1 MQLKQVQGLAA
12 ADSVLTRIDPLDL
25 SSLPQSALQR
35 TRELFGPEAT
45 PEDSVL
51 RMLRDVRTDGDSAVR
66 RYAKLMDD
74 ADLSELEVPAAE
86 LEAAWRAIPDDLKR
100 ALELAAERITRF
112 HEATLPRDWVDLS
125 DGLGELVRP
134 LERVGL
140 YAPGGTA
147 AYPSTVLMTA
157 IPARVAGVREVFLAT
172 PRRGKEPLNA
182 AVLAAARIAGV
193 DAVYQVGGVPAI
205 GALAYGTESIP
216 RVDKICGPGN
226 VFVAYAKRMVQ
237 GQVDIDGV
245 FGPTETIVLA
255 DATANPVFCAAD
267 LIAQAEHDPM
277 ASAILVTDSD
287 DLVNAIES
295 ELDAQISSNPRADT
309 IRHSLERQGCIVL
322 VDDFNEAVAVAN
334 RIAPEHLCLMV
345 ADPWAWAG
353 HIKNAGGLFLGEF
366 SPEVMG
372 DYIAGPSHVMP
383 TGGTARFSSALSV
396 HHFLRTMPVVGLSPQ
411 RFFALGSAAVR
422 IAEAEGLPGHAGA
435 VQARLDHLA
444 ANQNGLVLL

>member
-1 MQLKQVQGLAA
+1 MRLKMVRGLSAA
-12 ADSVLTRIDPLDL
+12 ETALTRIDPLDL
-25 SSLPQSALQR
+25 SSLPEPVLQR
-35 TRELFGPEAT
+35 TRALFGADAT
-45 PEDSVL
+45 PESSVL
-51 RMLRDVRTDGDSAVR
+51 QMLRDVRASGDAAVK
-66 RYAKLMDD
+66 RYASLLDG
-74 ADLSELEVPAAE
+74 AELDSLQVPEAE
-86 LEAAWRAIPDDLKR
+86 LEAAWETTPDDLKQ
-100 ALELAAERITRF
+100 ALELAARRITEF
-112 HEATLPRDWVDLS
+112 HEATLPRDWVDLGG
-125 DGLGELVRP
+125 GLGELVRP

-157 IPARVAGVREVFLAT
+157 IPARVAGVSEVVLAT
-172 PRRGKEPLNA
+172 PRRGREPLNTT
-182 AVLAAARIAGV
+182 VLAAARIAGV

-205 GALAYGTESIP
+205 GALAYGTESI
-216 RVDKICGPGN
+216 RKVDKICGPGN

-245 FGPTETIVLA
+245 FGPTETILLA
-255 DATANPVFCAAD
+255 DETANPVFCAAD

-277 ASAILVTDSD
+277 ASAILVTDSQNLID
-287 DLVNAIES
+287 AVEA
-295 ELDAQISSNPRADT
+295 ELDSQISGNPRAET
-309 IRHSLERQGCIVL
+309 IRHSLERQGCIVV
-322 VDDFNEAVAVAN
+322 VDTFDEAIAVAN
-334 RIAPEHLCLMV
+334 HIAPEHLCLMV

-353 HIKNAGGLFLGEF
+353 QVRNAGGLFLGEF

-411 RFFALGSAAVR
+411 RFTDLGAAAVR

-435 VQARLDHLA
+435 VQARLDHIA
-444 ANQNGLVLL
+444 ATQTR

>member
-1 MQLKQVQGLAA
+1 MQLKKVRGLAA

-25 SSLPQSALQR
+25 SSLPETVLRR
-35 TRELFGPEAT
+35 TRELFGDDAT
-45 PEDSVL
+45 PESSVL
-51 RMLRDVRTDGDSAVR
+51 QMLRDVRAEGDSAAR
-66 RYAKLMDD
+66 RYAKLLDD
-74 ADLSELEVPAAE
+74 ADLEDLEIQADE
-86 LEAAWRAIPDDLKR
+86 LEAAWESTPDDLKH
-100 ALELAAERITRF
+100 ALKLAADRITSF
-112 HEATLPRDWVDLS
+112 HEATLPRDWVDLGG
-125 DGLGELVRP
+125 GLGELVRP

-157 IPARVAGVREVFLAT
+157 IPARVAGVKEVVLTT
-172 PRRGKEPLNA
+172 PRRGNEPLNTT
-182 AVLAAARIAGV
+182 VLAAARIAGV
-193 DAVYQVGGVPAI
+193 DAVYQIGGVPAI
-205 GALAYGTESIP
+205 GALAYGTESI
-216 RVDKICGPGN
+216 RKVDKICGPGN

-255 DATANPVFCAAD
+255 DATANPLFCAAD

-277 ASAILVTDSD
+277 ASAILVTDSNS
-287 DLVNAIES
+287 LVAAIES
-295 ELDAQISSNPRADT
+295 ELDAQIESNPRADT

-322 VDDFNEAVAVAN
+322 VDDFEEAVAVAN

-345 ADPWAWAG
+345 SDPWAWAG
-353 HIKNAGGLFLGEF
+353 QIRNAGGLFLGEF

-396 HHFLRTMPVVGLSPQ
+396 HHFLRTMPVVGLSPHL
-411 RFFALGSAAVR
+411 FSDLGPAAVR

-444 ANQNGLVLL
+444 ATKSR

>member
-1 MQLKQVQGLAA
+1 MQLKKVRGLAA

-25 SSLPQSALQR
+25 SSLPETVLRR
-35 TRELFGPEAT
+35 TRKLFGDDAT
-45 PEDSVL
+45 PESSVL
-51 RMLRDVRTDGDSAVR
+51 QMLRDVRAEGDSAAR
-66 RYAKLMDD
+66 RYAKLLDD
-74 ADLSELEVPAAE
+74 ADLEDLEIPADE
-86 LEAAWRAIPDDLKR
+86 LEAAWESTPADLKH
-100 ALELAAERITRF
+100 ALKLAADRITSF
-112 HEATLPRDWVDLS
+112 HEATLPRDWVDLGG
-125 DGLGELVRP
+125 GLGELVRP

-157 IPARVAGVREVFLAT
+157 IPARVAGVKEVVLTT
-172 PRRGKEPLNA
+172 PRRGNEPLNTT
-182 AVLAAARIAGV
+182 VLAAARIAGV
-193 DAVYQVGGVPAI
+193 DAVYQIGGVPAI
-205 GALAYGTESIP
+205 GALAYGTESI
-216 RVDKICGPGN
+216 RKVDKICGPGN

-277 ASAILVTDSD
+277 ASAILVTDSNS
-287 DLVNAIES
+287 LVAAIES
-295 ELDAQISSNPRADT
+295 ELDAQIEPNPRADT

-322 VDDFNEAVAVAN
+322 VGDFEEAVAVAN

-345 ADPWAWAG
+345 SDPWAWAG
-353 HIKNAGGLFLGEF
+353 QIRNAGGLFLGEF

-396 HHFLRTMPVVGLSPQ
+396 HHFLRTMPVVGLSPHL
-411 RFFALGSAAVR
+411 FSDLGPAAVR

-444 ANQNGLVLL
+444 ATKSR

>member
-1 MQLKQVQGLAA
+1 MRLKMVRGLSAA
-12 ADSVLTRIDPLDL
+12 GSVLTRIDPLDL
-25 SSLPQSALQR
+25 SSLPEPVLQR
-35 TRELFGPEAT
+35 TRDLFGADAT
-45 PEDSVL
+45 PESSVL
-51 RMLRDVRTDGDSAVR
+51 QMLRDVRAGGDDAVR
-66 RYAKLMDD
+66 RYASLLDG
-74 ADLSELEVPAAE
+74 ADLDSLQVPAAE
-86 LEAAWRAIPDDLKR
+86 LDAAWDSTPDDLKR
-100 ALELAAERITRF
+100 ALELAARRITEF
-112 HEATLPRDWVDLS
+112 HEATLPRDWVDLGG
-125 DGLGELVRP
+125 GLGELIRP

-157 IPARVAGVREVFLAT
+157 IPARVAGVNEVVLAT
-172 PRRGKEPLNA
+172 PRRGNEPLNA
-182 AVLAAARIAGV
+182 TVLAAARIAGV

-205 GALAYGTESIP
+205 GALAYGTESI
-216 RVDKICGPGN
+216 RKVDKICGPGN

-245 FGPTETIVLA
+245 FGPTETILLA
-255 DATANPVFCAAD
+255 DDTANPIFCAAD

-277 ASAILVTDSD
+277 ASAILVTDSQSLID
-287 DLVNAIES
+287 TVEA
-295 ELDAQISSNPRADT
+295 ELDVQIAGNPRAET
-309 IRHSLERQGCIVL
+309 IRHSLERQGCIVV
-322 VDDFNEAVAVAN
+322 VDDFDEAIAVAN

-353 HIKNAGGLFLGEF
+353 QVRNAGGLFLGEF

-396 HHFLRTMPVVGLSPQ
+396 HHFLRTMPVVGLSP
-411 RFFALGSAAVR
+411 RSFTDLGAAAVR

-435 VQARLDHLA
+435 VQARLDHIA
-444 ANQNGLVLL
+444 ATQTR

>member
-1 MQLKQVQGLAA
+1 MRLKQVRGLAA

-25 SSLPQSALQR
+25 SSLPDAALQR
-35 TRELFGPEAT
+35 TRELFGSEAT
-45 PEDSVL
+45 PESSVL
-51 RMLRDVRTDGDSAVR
+51 QMLRDVRAEGDAAVR
-66 RYAKLMDD
+66 RYASLLDG
-74 ADLSELEVPAAE
+74 ADVEELQVPASELET
-86 LEAAWRAIPDDLKR
+86 AWQATPDDLKR
-100 ALELAAERITRF
+100 ALEMAAERITRF
-112 HEATLPRDWVDLS
+112 HEATLPRDWVDLG

-157 IPARVAGVREVFLAT
+157 IPARVAGVKEVALTT
-172 PRRGKEPLNA
+172 PRRGNEPLNPT
-182 AVLAAARIAGV
+182 VLAAARIAGV

-216 RVDKICGPGN
+216 KVDKICGPGN

-255 DATANPVFCAAD
+255 DTTANPVFCAAD

-277 ASAILVTDSD
+277 ASAILVTDSEELID
-287 DLVNAIES
+287 SIES
-295 ELDAQISSNPRADT
+295 ELDAQIAANPRADT

-322 VDDFNEAVAVAN
+322 VDDFDEAIAVAN
-334 RIAPEHLCLMV
+334 RIAPEHLCVMV

-353 HIKNAGGLFLGEF
+353 QIRNAGGLFLGEF

-411 RFFALGSAAVR
+411 QFSTLGAAAVR

-435 VQARLDHLA
+435 VQARLDYIA
-444 ANQNGLVLL
+444 ARTG

>member
-1 MQLKQVQGLAA
+1 VRLKMVRGLSAA
-12 ADSVLTRIDPLDL
+12 ESVLTRVDPLDL
-25 SSLPQSALQR
+25 ASLPEPVLRR
-35 TRELFGPEAT
+35 TRDLFGADAT
-45 PEDSVL
+45 PESSVL
-51 RMLRDVRTDGDSAVR
+51 RMLRDVRAGGDAEVR
-66 RYAKLMDD
+66 RYAKLLDD
-74 ADLSELEVPAAE
+74 ADLDSLQVPKGE
-86 LEAAWRAIPDDLKR
+86 IDAAWDATPDDLKR
-100 ALELAAERITRF
+100 ALELAARRITEF
-112 HEATLPRDWVDLS
+112 HEATLPRDWVDLGG
-125 DGLGELVRP
+125 GLGELVRP

-157 IPARVAGVREVFLAT
+157 IPARVAGVAEVVLAT
-172 PRRGKEPLNA
+172 PRRGQEPLNST
-182 AVLAAARIAGV
+182 VLAAARIAGV

-205 GALAYGTESIP
+205 GALAYGTESIR

-245 FGPTETIVLA
+245 FGPTETILLA
-255 DATANPVFCAAD
+255 DKTANPVFCAAD

-277 ASAILVTDSD
+277 ASAILVTDSQSLID
-287 DLVNAIES
+287 AVQTQ
-295 ELDAQISSNPRADT
+295 LDEQIAGNPRAET
-309 IRHSLERQGCIVL
+309 ISHSLERQGCIVV
-322 VDDFNEAVAVAN
+322 VDDFDEAIAVAN
-334 RIAPEHLCLMV
+334 HIAPEHLCLMV

-353 HIKNAGGLFLGEF
+353 QVRNAGGLFLGEF

-411 RFFALGSAAVR
+411 RFTDLGSAAVR

-435 VQARLDHLA
+435 VQARLDHIA
-444 ANQNGLVLL
+444 AMQTR

>member
-1 MQLKQVQGLAA
+1 MQLKKVRGLAA

-25 SSLPQSALQR
+25 STVPDAALAR
-35 TRELFGPEAT
+35 TRELFGQDAT
-45 PEDSVL
+45 PESSVL
-51 RMLRDVRTDGDSAVR
+51 QMLRDVRSEGDAAVR
-66 RYAKLMDD
+66 RYARQLDG
-74 ADLSELEVPAAE
+74 ADLEDLQVPE
-86 LEAAWRAIPDDLKR
+86 GDLNAAWESTPADLKD
-100 ALELAAERITRF
+100 ALELAAERITSF
-112 HEATLPRDWVDLS
+112 HEATLPRDWVDLG

-157 IPARVAGVREVFLAT
+157 IPARVAGVKEVILTT
-172 PRRGKEPLNA
+172 PRRGNEPLNST
-182 AVLAAARIAGV
+182 VLAAARISGV

-205 GALAYGTESIP
+205 GALAYGTETI
-216 RVDKICGPGN
+216 RKVDKICGPGN

-255 DATANPVFCAAD
+255 DDTANPVFCAAD

-287 DLVNAIES
+287 HLVAAIET
-295 ELDAQISSNPRADT
+295 ELDAQIESNPRAET

-322 VDDFNEAVAVAN
+322 VDDFDEAIAVAN
-334 RIAPEHLCLMV
+334 QIAPEHLCLMV
-345 ADPWAWAG
+345 SDPWAWAG
-353 HIKNAGGLFLGEF
+353 QIRNAGGLFLGEF

-396 HHFLRTMPVVGLSPQ
+396 HHFVRTMPVVGLSPS
-411 RFFALGSAAVR
+411 RFSSLGAAAVR

-444 ANQNGLVLL
+444 AAQSR

>member
-1 MQLKQVQGLAA
+1 MRLKMVRGLSAA
-12 ADSVLTRIDPLDL
+12 ESVLTRIDPLDL
-25 SSLPQSALQR
+25 SSLPDPVLQR
-35 TRELFGPEAT
+35 TRDLFGPDAT
-45 PEDSVL
+45 PESSVL
-51 RMLRDVRTDGDSAVR
+51 QMLREVRAGGDDAVR
-66 RYAKLMDD
+66 RYASLLDGADLDSLQVPEADLDD
-74 ADLSELEVPAAE
+74 AWDST
-86 LEAAWRAIPDDLKR
+86 PDDLKR
-100 ALELAAERITRF
+100 ALELAARRITEF
-112 HEATLPRDWVDLS
+112 HEATLPRDWVDLGG
-125 DGLGELVRP
+125 GLGELVRP

-157 IPARVAGVREVFLAT
+157 IPARVAGVSEVVLAT
-172 PRRGKEPLNA
+172 PRRGNEPLNA
-182 AVLAAARIAGV
+182 TVLAAARIAGV

-205 GALAYGTESIP
+205 GALAYGTETI
-216 RVDKICGPGN
+216 RKVDKICGPGN

-245 FGPTETIVLA
+245 FGPTETILLA
-255 DATANPVFCAAD
+255 DDSANPVFCAAD

-277 ASAILVTDSD
+277 ASAILVTDSQSLID
-287 DLVNAIES
+287 TVEA
-295 ELDAQISSNPRADT
+295 ELDSQIAGNPRAET
-309 IRHSLERQGCIVL
+309 IRHSLERQGCIV
-322 VDDFNEAVAVAN
+322 VVEDFDEAIAVAN
-334 RIAPEHLCLMV
+334 HIAPEHLCLMV

-353 HIKNAGGLFLGEF
+353 QVRNAGGLFLGEF

-411 RFFALGSAAVR
+411 RFTDLGAAAVR

-435 VQARLDHLA
+435 VQARLDHIA
-444 ANQNGLVLL
+444 ATQTR

>member
-1 MQLKQVQGLAA
+1 
-12 ADSVLTRIDPLDL
+12 
-25 SSLPQSALQR
+25 
-35 TRELFGPEAT
+35 
-45 PEDSVL
+45 
-51 RMLRDVRTDGDSAVR
+51 MLREVRAGGDDAVR
-66 RYAKLMDD
+66 RYASLLDGADLDSLQVPESDLDD
-74 ADLSELEVPAAE
+74 AWDST
-86 LEAAWRAIPDDLKR
+86 PDDLKR
-100 ALELAAERITRF
+100 ALELAALRITQF
-112 HEATLPRDWVDLS
+112 HEATLPRDWVDLGG
-125 DGLGELVRP
+125 GLGELVRP

-157 IPARVAGVREVFLAT
+157 IPARVAGVSEVVLAT
-172 PRRGKEPLNA
+172 PRRGNEPLNA
-182 AVLAAARIAGV
+182 TVLAAARIAGV

-205 GALAYGTESIP
+205 GALAYGTETI
-216 RVDKICGPGN
+216 RKVDKICGPGN

-245 FGPTETIVLA
+245 FGPTETILLA
-255 DATANPVFCAAD
+255 DDTANPVFCAAD

-277 ASAILVTDSD
+277 ASAILVTDSQSLID
-287 DLVNAIES
+287 TVEA
-295 ELDAQISSNPRADT
+295 ELDSQIAGNPRAET
-309 IRHSLERQGCIVL
+309 IRHSLERQGCIVV
-322 VDDFNEAVAVAN
+322 VDDFEEAIAVAN
-334 RIAPEHLCLMV
+334 HIAPEHLCLMV

-353 HIKNAGGLFLGEF
+353 QVRNAGGLFLGEF

-411 RFFALGSAAVR
+411 RFTDLGAAAVR

-435 VQARLDHLA
+435 VQARLDHIA
-444 ANQNGLVLL
+444 ATQTR

>member
-1 MQLKQVQGLAA
+1 MRLKMVRGLSAA
-12 ADSVLTRIDPLDL
+12 ETALTRIDPLDL
-25 SSLPQSALQR
+25 SSLPEPVLQR
-35 TRELFGPEAT
+35 TRDLFGADAT
-45 PEDSVL
+45 PESSVL
-51 RMLRDVRTDGDSAVR
+51 QMLRDVRAEGDAAVR
-66 RYAKLMDD
+66 RYASLLDG
-74 ADLSELEVPAAE
+74 ADLDSLQVPEAE
-86 LEAAWRAIPDDLKR
+86 LEAAWETTPDDLKQ
-100 ALELAAERITRF
+100 ALELAARRITEF
-112 HEATLPRDWVDLS
+112 HEATLPRDWVDLGG
-125 DGLGELVRP
+125 GLGELVRP

-157 IPARVAGVREVFLAT
+157 IPARVAGVSEVVLAT
-172 PRRGKEPLNA
+172 PRRGREPLNTT
-182 AVLAAARIAGV
+182 VLAAARIAGV

-205 GALAYGTESIP
+205 GALAYGTETI
-216 RVDKICGPGN
+216 RKVDKICGPGN

-245 FGPTETIVLA
+245 FGPTETILLA
-255 DATANPVFCAAD
+255 DETANPVFCAAD

-277 ASAILVTDSD
+277 ASAILVTDSQNLID
-287 DLVNAIES
+287 AVEA
-295 ELDAQISSNPRADT
+295 ELDVQIAGNPRAET
-309 IRHSLERQGCIVL
+309 IRHSLERQGCIVV
-322 VDDFNEAVAVAN
+322 VDTFDEAIAVAN
-334 RIAPEHLCLMV
+334 HIAPEHLCLMV

-353 HIKNAGGLFLGEF
+353 QVRNAGGLFLGEF

-411 RFFALGSAAVR
+411 RFTDLGAAAVR

-435 VQARLDHLA
+435 VQARLDHIA
-444 ANQNGLVLL
+444 ATQTR

>member
-1 MQLKQVQGLAA
+1 MQLKMVRGLSAA
-12 ADSVLTRIDPLDL
+12 ESVLTRIDPLDL
-25 SSLPQSALQR
+25 SSLPEPVLQR
-35 TRELFGPEAT
+35 TRDLFGVKAT
-45 PEDSVL
+45 PESSVL
-51 RMLRDVRTDGDSAVR
+51 QMLRDVRADGDAAVR
-66 RYAKLMDD
+66 RYANLLDG
-74 ADLSELEVPAAE
+74 AE
-86 LEAAWRAIPDDLKR
+86 LDDLQVSESDLESAWDSTPDDLKR
-100 ALELAAERITRF
+100 ALELAARRITEF
-112 HEATLPRDWVDLS
+112 HEATLPRDWVDLGG
-125 DGLGELVRP
+125 GLGELVRP

-157 IPARVAGVREVFLAT
+157 IPARVAGVSEVVLAT
-172 PRRGKEPLNA
+172 PRRGNEPLNA
-182 AVLAAARIAGV
+182 TVLAAARIAGV

-205 GALAYGTESIP
+205 GALAYGTESI
-216 RVDKICGPGN
+216 RKVDKICGPGN

-245 FGPTETIVLA
+245 FGPTETILLA
-255 DATANPVFCAAD
+255 DQTANPVFCAAD

-277 ASAILVTDSD
+277 ASAILVTDSQNLID
-287 DLVNAIES
+287 AVAA
-295 ELDAQISSNPRADT
+295 ELDSQIAGNPRAET
-309 IRHSLERQGCIVL
+309 IRHSLERQGCIVV
-322 VDDFNEAVAVAN
+322 VDDFDEAIAVAN
-334 RIAPEHLCLMV
+334 HIAPEHLCLMV

-353 HIKNAGGLFLGEF
+353 QVRNAGGLFLGEF

-411 RFFALGSAAVR
+411 RFTDLGAAAVR

-435 VQARLDHLA
+435 VQARLDHIA
-444 ANQNGLVLL
+444 ATRTR

>member
-1 MQLKQVQGLAA
+1 MRLKMVRGLSAA
-12 ADSVLTRIDPLDL
+12 ESVLTRIDPLDL
-25 SSLPQSALQR
+25 SSLPDPVLQR
-35 TRELFGPEAT
+35 TRDLFGADAT
-45 PEDSVL
+45 PESSVL
-51 RMLRDVRTDGDSAVR
+51 QMLREVRAGGDDAVR
-66 RYAKLMDD
+66 RYASLLDGADLDSLQVPESDLDD
-74 ADLSELEVPAAE
+74 AWDST
-86 LEAAWRAIPDDLKR
+86 PDDLKR
-100 ALELAAERITRF
+100 ALELAARRITEF
-112 HEATLPRDWVDLS
+112 HEATLPRDWVDLGG
-125 DGLGELVRP
+125 GLGELIRP

-157 IPARVAGVREVFLAT
+157 IPARVAGVSEVVLAT
-172 PRRGKEPLNA
+172 PRRGNEPLNA
-182 AVLAAARIAGV
+182 TVLAAARIAGV

-205 GALAYGTESIP
+205 GALAYGTETI
-216 RVDKICGPGN
+216 RKVDKICGPGN

-245 FGPTETIVLA
+245 FGPTETILLA
-255 DATANPVFCAAD
+255 DDNTNPVFCAAD

-277 ASAILVTDSD
+277 ASAILVTDSQSLID
-287 DLVNAIES
+287 TVEA
-295 ELDAQISSNPRADT
+295 ELDSQIAGNPRAET
-309 IRHSLERQGCIVL
+309 IRHSLERQGCIVV
-322 VDDFNEAVAVAN
+322 VDDFEEAIAVAN

-353 HIKNAGGLFLGEF
+353 QVRNAGGLFLGEF

-411 RFFALGSAAVR
+411 RFTDLGAAAVR

-435 VQARLDHLA
+435 VQARLDHIA
-444 ANQNGLVLL
+444 ATQTR

>member
-1 MQLKQVQGLAA
+1 MRLKMVRGLSAA
-12 ADSVLTRIDPLDL
+12 ESVLTRIDPLDL
-25 SSLPQSALQR
+25 SSLPEPVLQR
-35 TRELFGPEAT
+35 TRDLFGADAT
-45 PEDSVL
+45 PESSVL
-51 RMLRDVRTDGDSAVR
+51 QMLRDVRAGGDDAVR
-66 RYAKLMDD
+66 RYASLLDG
-74 ADLSELEVPAAE
+74 ADLDSLQVPAAE
-86 LEAAWRAIPDDLKR
+86 LDAAWDSTPDDLKR
-100 ALELAAERITRF
+100 ALELAARRITEF
-112 HEATLPRDWVDLS
+112 HEATLPRDWVDLGG
-125 DGLGELVRP
+125 GLGELIRP

-157 IPARVAGVREVFLAT
+157 IPARVAGVNEVVLAT
-172 PRRGKEPLNA
+172 PRRGNEPLNA
-182 AVLAAARIAGV
+182 TVLAAARIAGV

-205 GALAYGTESIP
+205 GALAYGTESI
-216 RVDKICGPGN
+216 RKVDKICGPGN

-245 FGPTETIVLA
+245 FGPTETILLA
-255 DATANPVFCAAD
+255 DDTANPIFCAAD

-277 ASAILVTDSD
+277 ASAILVTDSQSLID
-287 DLVNAIES
+287 TVEA
-295 ELDAQISSNPRADT
+295 ELDVQIAGNPRAET
-309 IRHSLERQGCIVL
+309 IRHSLERQGCIVV
-322 VDDFNEAVAVAN
+322 VDDFDEAIAVAN

-353 HIKNAGGLFLGEF
+353 QVRNAGGLFLGEF

-396 HHFLRTMPVVGLSPQ
+396 HHFLRTMPVVGLSP
-411 RFFALGSAAVR
+411 RSFTDLGAAAVR

-435 VQARLDHLA
+435 VQARLDHIA
-444 ANQNGLVLL
+444 ATQTR

>member
-1 MQLKQVQGLAA
+1 MRLKMVRGLTAA
-12 ADSVLTRIDPLDL
+12 ESVLTRIDPLDL
-25 SSLPQSALQR
+25 SSLPGPVLQR
-35 TRELFGPEAT
+35 TRDLFGADAT
-45 PEDSVL
+45 PESSVL
-51 RMLRDVRTDGDSAVR
+51 QMLRDVRAGGDDAVR
-66 RYAKLMDD
+66 RYASLLDG
-74 ADLSELEVPAAE
+74 ADLDSLQVPAAE
-86 LEAAWRAIPDDLKR
+86 LDAAWDSTPDDLKR
-100 ALELAAERITRF
+100 ALELAARRITEF
-112 HEATLPRDWVDLS
+112 HEATLPRDWVDLGG
-125 DGLGELVRP
+125 GLGELIRP

-157 IPARVAGVREVFLAT
+157 IPARVAGVNEVVLAT
-172 PRRGKEPLNA
+172 PRRGNEPLNA
-182 AVLAAARIAGV
+182 TVLAAARIAGV

-205 GALAYGTESIP
+205 GALAYGTESI
-216 RVDKICGPGN
+216 RKVDKICGPGN

-245 FGPTETIVLA
+245 FGPTETILLA
-255 DATANPVFCAAD
+255 DDTANPIFCAAD

-277 ASAILVTDSD
+277 ASAILVTDSQSLID
-287 DLVNAIES
+287 TVEA
-295 ELDAQISSNPRADT
+295 ELDVQIAGNPRAET
-309 IRHSLERQGCIVL
+309 IRHSLERQGCIVV
-322 VDDFNEAVAVAN
+322 VDDFDEAIAVAN

-353 HIKNAGGLFLGEF
+353 QVRNAGGLFLGEF

-411 RFFALGSAAVR
+411 SFTDLGAAAVR

-435 VQARLDHLA
+435 VQARLDHIA
-444 ANQNGLVLL
+444 ATQTR

>member
-1 MQLKQVQGLAA
+1 MRLKMVRGLTAA
-12 ADSVLTRIDPLDL
+12 ESVLTRIDPLDL
-25 SSLPQSALQR
+25 SSLPEPVLQR
-35 TRELFGPEAT
+35 TRDFFGADAT
-45 PEDSVL
+45 PESSVL
-51 RMLRDVRTDGDSAVR
+51 QMLRDVRAGGDDAVR
-66 RYAKLMDD
+66 RYASLLDG
-74 ADLSELEVPAAE
+74 ADLDSLQVPAAE
-86 LEAAWRAIPDDLKR
+86 LDAAWDSTPDDLKR
-100 ALELAAERITRF
+100 ALELAARRITEF
-112 HEATLPRDWVDLS
+112 HEATLPRDWVDLGG
-125 DGLGELVRP
+125 GLGELIRP

-157 IPARVAGVREVFLAT
+157 IPARVAGVNEVVLAT
-172 PRRGKEPLNA
+172 PRRGNEPLNA
-182 AVLAAARIAGV
+182 TVLAAARIAGV

-205 GALAYGTESIP
+205 GALAYGTETI
-216 RVDKICGPGN
+216 RKVDKICGPGN

-245 FGPTETIVLA
+245 FGPTETILLA
-255 DATANPVFCAAD
+255 DDTANPIFCAAD

-277 ASAILVTDSD
+277 ASAILVTDSQSLID
-287 DLVNAIES
+287 TVEA
-295 ELDAQISSNPRADT
+295 ELDVQIAGNPRAET
-309 IRHSLERQGCIVL
+309 IRHSLERQGCIVV
-322 VDDFNEAVAVAN
+322 VDDFDEAIAVAN

-353 HIKNAGGLFLGEF
+353 QVRNAGGLFLGEF

-411 RFFALGSAAVR
+411 SFTDLGAAAVR

-435 VQARLDHLA
+435 VQARLDHIA
-444 ANQNGLVLL
+444 ATQTR

>member
-1 MQLKQVQGLAA
+1 MRLKMVRGLSAA
-12 ADSVLTRIDPLDL
+12 ESVLTRIDPLDL
-25 SSLPQSALQR
+25 SSLPEPVLQR
-35 TRELFGPEAT
+35 TRDLFGADAT
-45 PEDSVL
+45 PESSVL
-51 RMLRDVRTDGDSAVR
+51 QMLRDVRAGGDDAVR
-66 RYAKLMDD
+66 RYASLLDGANLD
-74 ADLSELEVPAAE
+74 SLQVPAAE
-86 LEAAWRAIPDDLKR
+86 LDAAWESTPDDLKR
-100 ALELAAERITRF
+100 ALELAARRITEF
-112 HEATLPRDWVDLS
+112 HEATMPRDWVDLGG
-125 DGLGELVRP
+125 GLGELIRP

-157 IPARVAGVREVFLAT
+157 IPARVAGVNEVVLAT
-172 PRRGKEPLNA
+172 PRRGDEPLNA
-182 AVLAAARIAGV
+182 TVLAAARVAGV

-205 GALAYGTESIP
+205 GALAYGTESI
-216 RVDKICGPGN
+216 RKVDKICGPGN

-245 FGPTETIVLA
+245 FGPTETILLA
-255 DATANPVFCAAD
+255 DDTANPIFCAAD

-277 ASAILVTDSD
+277 ASAILVTDSQSLID
-287 DLVNAIES
+287 TVEA
-295 ELDAQISSNPRADT
+295 ELDVQIAGNPRAET
-309 IRHSLERQGCIVL
+309 IRHSLERQGCIVV
-322 VDDFNEAVAVAN
+322 VDDFDEAIAVAN

-353 HIKNAGGLFLGEF
+353 QVRNAGGLFLGEF

-411 RFFALGSAAVR
+411 SFTDLGAAAVR

-435 VQARLDHLA
+435 VQARLDHIA
-444 ANQNGLVLL
+444 ATQTR

>member
-1 MQLKQVQGLAA
+1 MHLKKVRGFDA

-25 SSLPQSALQR
+25 SSLPEQALQR
-35 TRELFGPEAT
+35 TRDLFGPDAT
-45 PEDSVL
+45 PESSVL
-51 RMLRDVRTDGDSAVR
+51 QMLRDVRADGDAAVR
-66 RYAKLMDD
+66 RYAKLLDD
-74 ADLSELEVPAAE
+74 ADLEELEIPASELDAP
-86 LEAAWRAIPDDLKR
+86 WQSIPDDLKR
-100 ALELAAERITRF
+100 ALSLAAERITRF
-112 HEATLPRDWVDLS
+112 HEATLPRDWVDLGG
-125 DGLGELVRP
+125 GLGELIRP

-157 IPARVAGVREVFLAT
+157 IPARVAGVREVVLTT
-172 PRRGKEPLNA
+172 PRRGNEPLNPT
-182 AVLAAARIAGV
+182 VLAAARVAGV
-193 DAVYQVGGVPAI
+193 DAVYQIGGVPAI
-205 GALAYGTESIP
+205 GALAYGTDSVKK
-216 RVDKICGPGN
+216 VDKICGPGN

-255 DATANPVFCAAD
+255 DESANPVFCAAD

-277 ASAILVTDSD
+277 ASAILVTDSNR
-287 DLVNAIES
+287 LVQDIES
-295 ELDAQISSNPRADT
+295 ELDVQIESNPRAET

-322 VDDFNEAVAVAN
+322 VNDFDEAIAVAN

-345 ADPWAWAG
+345 ADPWTWAG
-353 HIKNAGGLFLGEF
+353 KIRHAGGLFLGEF

-396 HHFLRTMPVVGLSPQ
+396 HHFLRTMPVVGLSPHH
-411 RFFALGSAAVR
+411 FMDLGPAAVR

-444 ANQNGLVLL
+444 AAQST

>member
-1 MQLKQVQGLAA
+1 MRLKMVRGLAVA
-12 ADSVLTRIDPLDL
+12 ETVLTRIDPLDL
-25 SSLPQSALQR
+25 SSLPEEALRR
-35 TRELFGPEAT
+35 TRDLFGDDAT
-45 PEDSVL
+45 PESSVIQ
-51 RMLRDVRTDGDSAVR
+51 MLREVRAEGDVAVR
-66 RYAKLMDD
+66 RYARLLDG
-74 ADLSELEVPAAE
+74 ADLASLEVPRAE
-86 LEAAWRAIPDDLKR
+86 LEAAWESTPADLKQ
-100 ALELAAERITRF
+100 ALELAARRITEF
-112 HEATLPRDWVDLS
+112 HEATLPRDWVDLGG
-125 DGLGELVRP
+125 GLGELVRP

-157 IPARVAGVREVFLAT
+157 IPARVAGVSEVVLVT
-172 PRRGKEPLNA
+172 PRRGQEPLNST
-182 AVLAAARIAGV
+182 VLAAARIAAV
-193 DAVYQVGGVPAI
+193 DTVYQVGGVPAI
-205 GALAYGTESIP
+205 GALAYGTETI
-216 RVDKICGPGN
+216 RKVDKICGPGN

-277 ASAILVTDSD
+277 ASAILVTDSQ
-287 DLVNAIES
+287 DLIDTVAA
-295 ELDAQISSNPRADT
+295 ELDAQISGNPRADT

-322 VDDFNEAVAVAN
+322 VDDFTEAIAVAN
-334 RIAPEHLCLMV
+334 HIAPEHLCLMV
-345 ADPWAWAG
+345 ANPWAWAG
-353 HIKNAGGLFLGEF
+353 QVRNAGGLFLGEF

-411 RFFALGSAAVR
+411 RFSDLGAAAVR

-435 VQARLDHLA
+435 VQARLDHIA
-444 ANQNGLVLL
+444 ALQTR

>member
-1 MQLKQVQGLAA
+1 MQLKQVRGLAA

-25 SSLPQSALQR
+25 SSLPQAALQR

-45 PEDSVL
+45 PESSVL
-51 RMLRDVRTDGDSAVR
+51 QMLRDVRTEGDSAVR
-66 RYAKLMDD
+66 RYAKLLDD
-74 ADLSELEVPAAE
+74 ADLDALEVPTDE
-86 LEAAWRAIPDDLKR
+86 LEAAWQSTPDDLKR

-112 HEATLPRDWVDLS
+112 HEATLPRDWVDLG

-157 IPARVAGVREVFLAT
+157 IPARVAGVREVALTT
-172 PRRGKEPLNA
+172 PRRGNEPLNPT
-182 AVLAAARIAGV
+182 VLAAARIAGV

-205 GALAYGTESIP
+205 GALAYGTESIS

-255 DATANPVFCAAD
+255 DQTANPVFCAAD

-277 ASAILVTDSD
+277 ASAILVTDSG

-295 ELDAQISSNPRADT
+295 ELDVQISSNPRADT

-322 VDDFNEAVAVAN
+322 VEDFDEAIAVAN

-353 HIKNAGGLFLGEF
+353 HIKHAGGLFLGEF

-396 HHFLRTMPVVGLSPQ
+396 HHFVRTMPVVGLSPQ
-411 RFFALGSAAVR
+411 RFSALGSAAVR

-444 ANQNGLVLL
+444 ATQTR

>member
-1 MQLKQVQGLAA
+1 MRLKMVRGLSAA
-12 ADSVLTRIDPLDL
+12 ESVLTRIDPLDL
-25 SSLPQSALQR
+25 SSLPDPVLQR
-35 TRELFGPEAT
+35 TRDLFGADAT
-45 PEDSVL
+45 PESSVL
-51 RMLRDVRTDGDSAVR
+51 QMLREVRAGGDDAVR
-66 RYAKLMDD
+66 RYASLLDD
-74 ADLSELEVPAAE
+74 ADLDSLQVPE
-86 LEAAWRAIPDDLKR
+86 SDLDDAWASTPDDLKR
-100 ALELAAERITRF
+100 ALELAARRITDF
-112 HEATLPRDWVDLS
+112 HEATLPRDWVDLGG
-125 DGLGELVRP
+125 GLGELVRP

-157 IPARVAGVREVFLAT
+157 IPARVAGVSEVVLAT
-172 PRRGKEPLNA
+172 PRRGNEPLNA
-182 AVLAAARIAGV
+182 TVLAAARIAGV

-205 GALAYGTESIP
+205 GALAYGTETI
-216 RVDKICGPGN
+216 RKVDKICGPGN

-245 FGPTETIVLA
+245 FGPTETILLA
-255 DATANPVFCAAD
+255 DAAANPVFCAAD

-277 ASAILVTDSD
+277 ASAILVTDSQSLID
-287 DLVNAIES
+287 TVEA
-295 ELDAQISSNPRADT
+295 ELDSQIAGNPRAET
-309 IRHSLERQGCIVL
+309 IRHSLERQGCIVV
-322 VDDFNEAVAVAN
+322 VDDFEEAITVAN
-334 RIAPEHLCLMV
+334 HIAPEHLCLMV

-353 HIKNAGGLFLGEF
+353 QVRNAGGLFLGEF

-411 RFFALGSAAVR
+411 RFIDLGAAAVR

-435 VQARLDHLA
+435 VQARLDHIA
-444 ANQNGLVLL
+444 ATQTR

>member
-1 MQLKQVQGLAA
+1 MQLNLVRGLAA
-12 ADSVLTRIDPLDL
+12 AESVLKRIDPLDL
-25 SSLPQSALQR
+25 TSLPEAALQR
-35 TRELFGPEAT
+35 TRDAFGKHAT
-45 PEDSVL
+45 PESAVL
-51 RMLRDVRTDGDSAVR
+51 QMLRDVRAEGDAAVR
-66 RYAKLMDD
+66 RYAKLLDNT
-74 ADLSELEVPAAE
+74 DLDNFDVPRAE
-86 LEAAWRAIPDDLKR
+86 LEAAWNATPADLQD
-100 ALELAAERITRF
+100 ALKLAARRITSF
-112 HEATLPRDWVDLS
+112 HEATLPRDWVDLGS
-125 DGLGELVRP
+125 GLGELVRP

-157 IPARVAGVREVFLAT
+157 IPARVAGVKEVVLVT
-172 PRRGKEPLNA
+172 PRLGGAPLNTT
-182 AVLAAARIAGV
+182 VLAAAHIAGV
-193 DAVYQVGGVPAI
+193 DTVYQVGGVPAI
-205 GALAYGTESIP
+205 AALAYGTESIAK
-216 RVDKICGPGN
+216 VDKICGPGN

-255 DATANPVFCAAD
+255 DASANPIFCAAD

-277 ASAILVTDSD
+277 ATAILVTDSEA
-287 DLVNAIES
+287 LLGAVEA
-295 ELDAQISSNPRADT
+295 ELDAQIAANPRADT
-309 IRHSLERQGCIVL
+309 IRQSLERQGQVVL
-322 VDDFNEAVAVAN
+322 VDSFSEAIEVAN
-334 RIAPEHLCLMV
+334 RLAPEHLCVMT

-353 HIKNAGGLFLGEF
+353 KVRNAGGLFLGEF

-396 HHFLRTMPVVGLSPQ
+396 HHFMRTMPVVGLSPEH
-411 RFFALGSAAVR
+411 FLDLGAAAVR

-444 ANQNGLVLL
+444 AQQTQR

>member
-1 MQLKQVQGLAA
+1 MQLKQVRGLEAA
-12 ADSVLTRIDPLDL
+12 ENVLTRIDPLDL
-25 SSLPQSALQR
+25 SSLPEVVLER
-35 TRELFGPEAT
+35 TRALFGADAT
-45 PEDSVL
+45 PESSVL
-51 RMLRDVRTDGDSAVR
+51 QMLREVRDEGDAAVR
-66 RYAKLMDD
+66 RYASLLDN
-74 ADLSELEVPAAE
+74 AE
-86 LEAAWRAIPDDLKR
+86 LDNLQVPISEIDAAWDSTPDDLKR
-100 ALELAAERITRF
+100 ALQLAAERVTGF
-112 HEATLPRDWVDLS
+112 HESTLPRDWVDLG

-157 IPARVAGVREVFLAT
+157 IPARVAGVKEVVLTT
-172 PRRGKEPLNA
+172 PRLGSEPLNST
-182 AVLAAARIAGV
+182 VLAAARIAGV

-205 GALAYGTESIP
+205 GALAYGTESI
-216 RVDKICGPGN
+216 RKVDKICGPGN

-245 FGPTETIVLA
+245 FGPTETIVVA
-255 DATANPVFCAAD
+255 DSSANPVFCAAD

-277 ASAILVTDSD
+277 ASAVLVTDSD
-287 DLVNAIES
+287 SLISAIEA
-295 ELDAQISSNPRADT
+295 ELDVQIASNPRAET
-309 IRHSLERQGCIVL
+309 IRQSLERQGCIVS
-322 VDDFNEAVAVAN
+322 VDDFGEAIEVAN

-345 ADPWAWAG
+345 ADPWKWAG
-353 HIKNAGGLFLGEF
+353 QIRNAGGLFLGEF

-411 RFFALGSAAVR
+411 HFADLGAAAVR

-444 ANQNGLVLL
+444 AARTG

>member
-1 MQLKQVQGLAA
+1 VRLKMVRGLSAA
-12 ADSVLTRIDPLDL
+12 ESVLTRIDPLDL
-25 SSLPQSALQR
+25 SSLPEPVLQR
-35 TRELFGPEAT
+35 TRDLFGADAT
-45 PEDSVL
+45 PESSVL
-51 RMLRDVRTDGDSAVR
+51 QMLRDVRAGGDDAVR
-66 RYAKLMDD
+66 RYASLLDGANLD
-74 ADLSELEVPAAE
+74 SLQVPAAE
-86 LEAAWRAIPDDLKR
+86 LDAAWESTPDDLKR
-100 ALELAAERITRF
+100 ALELAARRITEF
-112 HEATLPRDWVDLS
+112 HEATMPRDWVDLGG
-125 DGLGELVRP
+125 GLGELIRP

-157 IPARVAGVREVFLAT
+157 IPARVAGVNEVVLAT
-172 PRRGKEPLNA
+172 PRRGNEPLNA
-182 AVLAAARIAGV
+182 TVLAAARIAGV

-205 GALAYGTESIP
+205 GALAYGTESI
-216 RVDKICGPGN
+216 RKVDKICGPGN

-245 FGPTETIVLA
+245 FGPTETILLA
-255 DATANPVFCAAD
+255 DDTANPIFCAAD

-277 ASAILVTDSD
+277 ASAILVTDSQSLID
-287 DLVNAIES
+287 TVEA
-295 ELDAQISSNPRADT
+295 ELDVQIAGNPRAET
-309 IRHSLERQGCIVL
+309 IRHSLERQGCIVV
-322 VDDFNEAVAVAN
+322 VDDFYEAIAVAN

-353 HIKNAGGLFLGEF
+353 QVRNAGGLFLGEF

-411 RFFALGSAAVR
+411 SFTDLGAAAVR

-435 VQARLDHLA
+435 VQARLDHIA
-444 ANQNGLVLL
+444 ATQTR